1 MGFLCVLDEEIWQEN
16 SPRKDHL
23 VSCVKCHKGRAGP
36 ATHWRLCVCFVII
49 PGKFPSQDIS
59 CSLSDCAR
67 PFSESIFLNALF
79 WIFVL
84 FVCALWCHRG
94 PTTLC
99 LSVNWPFP
107 PPLSPAWSWAHPLSP
122 SHCCLVYA
130 SFQTRAKSDNS
141 IKLQQ
146 TTSHSGRLCIVAK
159 GQMRNTE
166 DMIDDKC
173 CVFLP
178 PGSLFI

>member
-1 MGFLCVLDEEIWQEN
+1 MCLDGIPMCSDLDEEIWQEN

-23 VSCVKCHKGRAGP
+23 VSCVKCHKGTAGP
-36 ATHWRLCVCFVII
+36 ATHWRLCVCFVRI

-84 FVCALWCHRG
+84 FVCPLWCHRG

-107 PPLSPAWSWAHPLSP
+107 PPP
-122 SHCCLVYA
+122 SLVMGPSSQSFSLLPCLCLFPNTCKV
-130 SFQTRAKSDNS
+130 R
-141 IKLQQ
+141 QQ
-146 TTSHSGRLCIVAK
+146 Y
-159 GQMRNTE
+159 
-166 DMIDDKC
+166 
-173 CVFLP
+173 
-178 PGSLFI
+178 